1 MVISQVKTVLMLG
14 VTPYD
19 WSALENCCLSPASL
33 NPNVYLRPLLQ
44 PHGGRQKTRE
54 NRGKKTRENR
64 GRKSVLA
71 TDDAEAEDVEV
82 GGDGGVGGGVE
93 DDETLG

>member
-1 MVISQVKTVLMLG
+1 MVISQVKPVLMLG

-19 WSALENCCLSPASL
+19 WSALENCCLSSATL

-44 PHGGRQKTRE
+44 RHGGRQKTRE
-54 NRGKKTRENR
+54 NRGS
-64 GRKSVLA
+64 KSVLA
-71 TDDAEAEDVEV
+71 TDDVEAEDMEV